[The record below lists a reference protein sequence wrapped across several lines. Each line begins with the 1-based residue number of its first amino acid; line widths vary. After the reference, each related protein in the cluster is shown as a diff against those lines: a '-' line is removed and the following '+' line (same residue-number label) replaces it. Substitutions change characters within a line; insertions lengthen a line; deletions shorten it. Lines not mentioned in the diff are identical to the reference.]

1 MSEENQNLTSSVNF
15 ILDNYRYEDRDRLAE
30 FLRDNGH
37 KLEMLKSLV
46 ARYKDY
52 FGADAVLKLRVR
64 PHGEDR
70 NPKRSLL
77 VHIYTNNLEEEEG
90 GRPVIDRFIDECV
103 KNKSVTVDESPE
115 EEADRILFQAKPMS
129 QVDEVF
135 STYEKT
141 QG

>member
-1 MSEENQNLTSSVNF
+1 MSEENQSLTSSVDF
-15 ILDNYRYEDRDRLAE
+15 ILDNYRYEDRDRLTE

-46 ARYKDY
+46 ARYQDY
-52 FGADAVLKLRVR
+52 FGADAVMKLRVR

-77 VHIYTNNLEEEEG
+77 VHIYTNNLEEEG

-103 KNKSVTVDESPE
+103 KNKSAAAGESPE
-115 EEADRILFQAKPMS
+115 AEEDRILFQARPMS